1 MKKLSSL
8 EIRKL
13 WLEFW
18 EEKGH
23 LIIPSASL
31 IPHDD
36 PTLLWIN
43 AGIAPLKK
51 YFDGRETPKR
61 NRLANVQKSIR
72 TNDIENVGVTA
83 RHHTFFEMLGNFS
96 IGDYFRKE
104 ALTWAYEIL
113 FSEKWFNLDK
123 KNIYFSYYPE
133 DLETKKMWMKLGVEE
148 ERLIPLEGNFWE
160 IGDGPCGPCTE
171 IFYDRGVKYDPEN
184 IGLKLIIDDLDN
196 DRYVEIW
203 NIVFSQFNAE
213 SGKKREE
220 YKELPSKNID
230 TGMGLERIV
239 SIIQETDTNF
249 ETDLFMPII
258 NDIEK
263 LSGVKYSGQMAFKVI
278 ADHIRSVTFAISDGA
293 NVSNEGRGY
302 VLRRL
307 IRRAVRY
314 GKKLGLD
321 KPFLA
326 GLVDRV
332 VSIMKE
338 PYPNLVKAKELVKV
352 VVNNEEEKFLKTL
365 DKGEK
370 KLLDYMEQAKG
381 KVITGE
387 IAFLLYDTFGFP
399 IELTL
404 EVGKEHGFEVDLK
417 SFEEE
422 LEKQRKRAR
431 ASRDEDE
438 SMISQNEDMLKFKE
452 ESIFTGYSELKRVSK
467 VIAIFKDG
475 TSFKESNGEVLL
487 VFDETPF
494 YGLQGG
500 QVGDQGKVVFQDNE
514 YKVKDTILL
523 PNGQHASLV
532 DFGGEYIKVAD
543 KVILQ
548 VNKALRLNTAKNH
561 SATHLLNYALKE
573 VLGSHVHQQ
582 GSSVSSNSLR
592 FDFNNFSLPTD
603 EELLKVEAIVNKMID
618 LGHHV
623 ETKEMALDKAKTL
636 GVEAMFSDKY
646 EDVVRVITIGDS
658 KELCGGTHV
667 SNAKEIGKFVIL
679 SCETKGSGIYRIE
692 ATTDTNIKDKLLE
705 SADNILIEISNLK
718 QKAEE
723 LVKSAKEEKLDIV
736 YKAPRDVKYLESYK
750 YLLDLRELSTKYQVL
765 VKDIDKEY
773 QKQYRESKQISP
785 ALFKD
790 KVEVINGVKIII
802 DKLED
807 VDSEV
812 LKDLV
817 DNLSDNLQ
825 LEIVLLANVS
835 SGKIVYVSKNKNKK
849 VKAGDLVKM
858 AAIVTDGNGGGRPDF
873 AQAGGR
879 DVTKVDESLAE
890 VRKYLKEVL

>member
-61 NRLANVQKSIR
+61 NRLSNVQKSIR

-113 FSEKWFNLDK
+113 FSEKWFALDK

-171 IFYDRGVKYDPEN
+171 IFYDRGLKYDPEN
-184 IGLKLIIDDLDN
+184 IGLRLIIDDLDN

-230 TGMGLERIV
+230 TGMGFERIV
-239 SIIQETDTNF
+239 SILQETDTNF

-258 NDIEK
+258 KDIEK
-263 LSGVKYSGQMAFKVI
+263 LSGVKYNGQMAFKVI
-278 ADHIRSVTFAISDGA
+278 ADHVRSVTFAISDGA

-314 GKKLGLD
+314 GKKLGLN

-452 ESIFTGYSELKRVSK
+452 QSIFTGYSELKRVSK

-475 TSFKESNGEVLL
+475 TSFKEANGEVLL
-487 VFDETPF
+487 VFDQTPF
-494 YGLQGG
+494 YGLKGG
-500 QVGDQGKVVFQDNE
+500 QVGDQGKLIFQDQE
-514 YKVKDTILL
+514 YEVKDTIVL
-523 PNGQHASLV
+523 PNDQHASVV

-603 EELLKVEAIVNKMID
+603 EELLKVEAIVNRMID

-646 EDVVRVITIGDS
+646 EDVVKVVTIGDS

>member
-1 MKKLSSL
+1 MKKLSSK
-8 EIRKL
+8 EIRKM

-23 LIIPSASL
+23 LIIPSSSL

-51 YFDGRETPKR
+51 YFDGRETPKK
-61 NRLANVQKSIR
+61 NRLANSQKAIR

-113 FSEKWFNLDK
+113 FSEKWFALDK
-123 KNIYFSYYPE
+123 NNIYFSYYPE
-133 DLETKKMWMKLGVEE
+133 DLETKAMWMKLGVEE
-148 ERLIPLEGNFWE
+148 ERLIPLKDNFWE

-184 IGLKLIIDDLDN
+184 IGIRLIIDDLDN

-213 SGKKREE
+213 AGKKREE

-263 LSGVKYSGQMAFKVI
+263 LSGIKYTGQIAFKVI

-314 GKKLGLD
+314 GKKLGLT

-326 GLVDRV
+326 GLVDTV
-332 VSIMKE
+332 VRIMEE

-352 VVNNEEEKFLKTL
+352 VVNNEEEKFLRTL

-370 KLLDYMEQAKG
+370 RLLDFMEQTKT
-381 KVITGE
+381 KVIPGE

-404 EVGKEHGFEVDLK
+404 EAGKEHGFEVDLDA
-417 SFEEE
+417 FEEE

-452 ESIFTGYSELKRVSK
+452 SSIFTGYQELKCVSK

-475 TSFKESNGEVLL
+475 TSFTEANGEVLL
-487 VFDETPF
+487 VFDKTPF

-500 QVGDQGKVVFQDNE
+500 QVGDQGKLIFQDNE
-514 YKVKDTILL
+514 YKVQDTILL
-523 PNGQHASLV
+523 PNGQHASVV
-532 DFGGEYIKVAD
+532 DFGGEYIKLGD

-548 VNKALRLNTAKNH
+548 VDKALRFKTAKNH
-561 SATHLLNYALKE
+561 SATHLLNHALRE

-582 GSSVSSNSLR
+582 GSSVTSTSLR

-603 EELLKVEAIVNKMID
+603 EELLEVEAIVNKMIEASYQ
-618 LGHHV
+618 V

-646 EDVVRVITIGDS
+646 EDIVRVVTIGDS

-667 SNAKEIGKFVIL
+667 SNAKEINKFVIL

-692 ATTDTNIKDKLLE
+692 ATTDINIKDKLLE
-705 SADNILIEISNLK
+705 SADNILIEIANLK

-723 LVKSAKEEKLDIV
+723 LVASAKEEKLDIV
-736 YKAPRDVKYLESYK
+736 YKPLRDVKYLESYQ

-765 VKDIDKEY
+765 VRDIDKEY
-773 QKQYRESKQISP
+773 QKKYRESKQINP

-790 KVEVINGVKIII
+790 KVETINGVKVVIQ
-802 DKLED
+802 KVED

-817 DNLSDNLQ
+817 DNLSDNLS

-835 SGKIVYVSKNKNKK
+835 NGKVVYVSKNKSKK
-849 VKAGDLVKM
+849 VKAGDLVKK
-858 AAIVTDGNGGGRPDF
+858 AAIVTGGNGGGRPDF
-873 AQAGGR
+873 AQAGGK
-879 DVTKVDESLAE
+879 DLSKVDQSLVE
-890 VRKYLKEVL
+890 VKKYLQEVL

>member
-1 MKKLSSL
+1 MKKLSSK
-8 EIRKL
+8 EIRKM

-23 LIIPSASL
+23 LIIPSSSL

-51 YFDGRETPKR
+51 YFDGRETPKK
-61 NRLANVQKSIR
+61 NRLANSQKAIR

-113 FSEKWFNLDK
+113 FSEKWFALDK
-123 KNIYFSYYPE
+123 NNIYFSYYPE
-133 DLETKKMWMKLGVEE
+133 DLETKAMWMKLGVEE
-148 ERLIPLEGNFWE
+148 ERLIPLKDNFWE

-184 IGLKLIIDDLDN
+184 IGIRLIIDDLDN

-213 SGKKREE
+213 AGKKREE

-263 LSGVKYSGQMAFKVI
+263 LSGIKYTGQIAFKVI

-314 GKKLGLD
+314 GKKLGLT

-326 GLVDRV
+326 GLVDTV
-332 VSIMKE
+332 VRIMEE

-352 VVNNEEEKFLKTL
+352 VVNNEEEKFLRTL

-370 KLLDYMEQAKG
+370 RLLDFMEQTKT
-381 KVITGE
+381 KVIPGE

-404 EVGKEHGFEVDLK
+404 EAGKEHGFEVDLDA
-417 SFEEE
+417 FEEE

-452 ESIFTGYSELKRVSK
+452 SSIFTGYQELKCVSK

-475 TSFKESNGEVLL
+475 TSFTEANGEVLL
-487 VFDETPF
+487 VFDKTPF

-500 QVGDQGKVVFQDNE
+500 QVGDQGKLIFQDNE
-514 YKVKDTILL
+514 YKVQDTILL
-523 PNGQHASLV
+523 PNGQHASVV
-532 DFGGEYIKVAD
+532 DFGGEYIKLGD

-548 VNKALRLNTAKNH
+548 VDKALRFKTAKNH
-561 SATHLLNYALKE
+561 SATHLLNHALRE

-582 GSSVSSNSLR
+582 GSSVTSTSLR

-603 EELLKVEAIVNKMID
+603 EELLEVEAIVNKMIEASYQ
-618 LGHHV
+618 V

-646 EDVVRVITIGDS
+646 EDIVRVVTIGDS

-667 SNAKEIGKFVIL
+667 SNAKEINKFIIL

-692 ATTDTNIKDKLLE
+692 ATTDINIKDKLLE
-705 SADNILIEISNLK
+705 SADNILIEIANLK

-723 LVKSAKEEKLDIV
+723 LVASAKEEKLDIV
-736 YKAPRDVKYLESYK
+736 YKPLRDVKYLESYQ

-765 VKDIDKEY
+765 VRDIDKEY
-773 QKQYRESKQISP
+773 QKKYRESKQINP

-790 KVEVINGVKIII
+790 KVETINGVKVVIQ
-802 DKLED
+802 KVED

-817 DNLSDNLQ
+817 DNLSDNLS

-835 SGKIVYVSKNKNKK
+835 NGKVVYVSKNKSKK
-849 VKAGDLVKM
+849 VKAGDLVKK
-858 AAIVTDGNGGGRPDF
+858 AAIVTGGNGGGRPDF
-873 AQAGGR
+873 AQAGGK
-879 DVTKVDESLAE
+879 DLSKVDQSLVE
-890 VRKYLKEVL
+890 VKKYLQEVL

>member
-1 MKKLSSL
+1 MKKLSSK
-8 EIRKL
+8 EIRKM

-23 LIIPSASL
+23 LIIPSSSL

-61 NRLANVQKSIR
+61 NRLANSQKAIR

-113 FSEKWFNLDK
+113 FSEKWFALDK

-133 DLETKKMWMKLGVEE
+133 DLETKAMWMKLGVEE
-148 ERLIPLEGNFWE
+148 ERLIPLKDNFWE

-184 IGLKLIIDDLDN
+184 IGIRLIIDDLDN

-213 SGKKREE
+213 AGKKREE

-263 LSGVKYSGQMAFKVI
+263 LSGIKYTGQIAFKVI

-314 GKKLGLD
+314 GKKLGLT

-326 GLVDRV
+326 GLVDTV
-332 VSIMKE
+332 VRIMEE

-352 VVNNEEEKFLKTL
+352 VVNNEEEKFLRTL

-370 KLLDYMEQAKG
+370 RLLDFMEQTKT
-381 KVITGE
+381 KVIPGE

-404 EVGKEHGFEVDLK
+404 EAGKEHGFEVDLDA
-417 SFEEE
+417 FEEE
-422 LEKQRKRAR
+422 LEKQRKELVLA
-431 ASRDEDE
+431 DEDE

-452 ESIFTGYSELKRVSK
+452 SSIFTGYQELKCVSK

-475 TSFKESNGEVLL
+475 TSFTEANGEVLL
-487 VFDETPF
+487 VFDKTPF

-500 QVGDQGKVVFQDNE
+500 QVGDQGKLIFQDNE
-514 YKVKDTILL
+514 YKVQDTILL
-523 PNGQHASLV
+523 PNGQHASVV
-532 DFGGEYIKVAD
+532 DFGGEYIKLGD

-548 VNKALRLNTAKNH
+548 VDKALRFKTAKNH
-561 SATHLLNYALKE
+561 SATHLLNHALRE

-582 GSSVSSNSLR
+582 GSSVTSTSLR

-603 EELLKVEAIVNKMID
+603 EELLEVEAIVNKMIEASYQ
-618 LGHHV
+618 V

-646 EDVVRVITIGDS
+646 EDIVRVVTIGDS

-667 SNAKEIGKFVIL
+667 SNAKEINKFVIL

-692 ATTDTNIKDKLLE
+692 ATTDINIKDKLLE
-705 SADNILIEISNLK
+705 SADNILIEIANLK

-723 LVKSAKEEKLDIV
+723 LVASAKEEKLDIV
-736 YKAPRDVKYLESYK
+736 YKPLRDVKYLESYQ

-765 VKDIDKEY
+765 VRDIDKEY
-773 QKQYRESKQISP
+773 QKSTVNQ
-785 ALFKD
+785 
-790 KVEVINGVKIII
+790 N
-802 DKLED
+802 KLT
-807 VDSEV
+807 
-812 LKDLV
+812 
-817 DNLSDNLQ
+817 Q
-825 LEIVLLANVS
+825 L
-835 SGKIVYVSKNKNKK
+835 
-849 VKAGDLVKM
+849 
-858 AAIVTDGNGGGRPDF
+858 
-873 AQAGGR
+873 
-879 DVTKVDESLAE
+879 
-890 VRKYLKEVL
+890 YLKIK